1 MAISFYLIDTACKFV
16 QVKQL
21 LFINISGLYGP
32 LTFLF
37 FSYSIKQVVSV
48 VLENYGGPN
57 KKSENMD
64 HDKQGPQNRWVQE
77 VLKNEGHVS
86 PSPDITIRVPSWRTI
101 VNDKGEVH
109 VSV

>member
-1 MAISFYLIDTACKFV
+1 M
-16 QVKQL
+16 
-21 LFINISGLYGP
+21 LFDNLCGP

-37 FSYSIKQVVSV
+37 FWYSTKQVVSV

-57 KKSENMD
+57 KESENMD

-86 PSPDITIRVPSWRTI
+86 HSPDITIRVPSWRTI
-101 VNDKGEVH
+101 ANEKSEIH
-109 VSV
+109 LSV